1 MDYTS
6 SQYLL
11 MKERAPVYREGL
23 TVQKGTIETMEPTI
37 FFSIIRINLL
47 FRIEI
52 TEQSGIKNRGWEGYY
67 SKSHWN
73 SYFIYWNN

>member
-37 FFSIIRINLL
+37 FFSIVRYNEFVI
-47 FRIEI
+47 
-52 TEQSGIKNRGWEGYY
+52 
-67 SKSHWN
+67 SHT
-73 SYFIYWNN
+73 NN

>member
-37 FFSIIRINLL
+37 FFSIIRMNLL

-52 TEQSGIKNRGWEGYY
+52 TERSGIKNRGWEGYY

-73 SYFIYWNN
+73 LYFIYRNN